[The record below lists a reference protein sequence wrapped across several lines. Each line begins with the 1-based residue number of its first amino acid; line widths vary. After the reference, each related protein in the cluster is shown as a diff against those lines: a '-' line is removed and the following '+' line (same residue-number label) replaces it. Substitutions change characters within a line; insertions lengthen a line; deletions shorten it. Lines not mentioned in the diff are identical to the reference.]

1 MAQAIHHFPGNSPG
15 QPDYLQTERSDPRQ
29 ITFTPQQL
37 DALESIFPEMAV
49 GSDALTDAR
58 VRHHLGQRSVIA
70 FVRDRVR
77 R

>member
-1 MAQAIHHFPGNSPG
+1 MASANFIDHNNDIGG
-15 QPDYLQTERSDPRQ
+15 ADYLRTERSDPRS
-29 ITFTPQQL
+29 IAFTPQQL
-37 DALESIFPEMAV
+37 DALENLFPEIAV
-49 GSDALTDAR
+49 GSDALSDAK